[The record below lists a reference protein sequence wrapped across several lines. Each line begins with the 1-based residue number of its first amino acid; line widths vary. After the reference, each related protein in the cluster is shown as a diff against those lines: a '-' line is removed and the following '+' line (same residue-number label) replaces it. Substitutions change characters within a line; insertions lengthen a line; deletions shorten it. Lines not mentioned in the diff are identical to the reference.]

1 MRLSCWVLLV
11 AFVLA
16 GSARAALISVN
27 TTTTGNNVT
36 LNSITTSEGTFTAA
50 QLIQV
55 DVTHFKGSNTTVI
68 VRPEGDPLPPTGGRA
83 ALLEDLS
90 LSTAV
95 VNFGGSATAGI
106 TAPPVI
112 NDPTPANNSSGLA
125 INFATPIKNVAGQ
138 TDIVLF
144 ELVSTAQNP
153 DPFAVSLLDGSAQK
167 AYVAADYTVAVAS
180 TTLRTGLITPA
191 PGSLALLENST
202 MTSNTETGS
211 FSYQGVG
218 IDLSDL
224 GVPDGGSVSGL
235 FFTSGSVDVGL
246 IVGLHPVPEPSV
258 VALLALAAGPLL
270 MRRRR

>member
-1 MRLSCWVLLV
+1 MRAYCCALLI
-11 AFVLA
+11 AFALA

-36 LNSITTSEGTFTAA
+36 LNSITTSEGTFTTA

-55 DVTHFKGSNTTVI
+55 DLTHFKGSNTTVI
-68 VRPEGDPLPPTGGRA
+68 VRPDGAALPATGARA
-83 ALLEDLS
+83 ALLEDFS

-95 VNFGGSATAGI
+95 VNPGGSETDGI
-106 TAPPVI
+106 SAAPVT
-112 NDPTPANNSSGLA
+112 NDPDPANNTSGLA
-125 INFATPIKNVAGQ
+125 FNFTTPVRNVAGQ

-144 ELVSTAQNP
+144 ELVSSGQNP
-153 DPFAVSLLDGSAQK
+153 DPFAISLLDGSAHK
-167 AYVAADYTVAVAS
+167 AYTSVNYTVTVAS
-180 TTLRTGLITPA
+180 TSLRTGLLGTA
-191 PGSLALLENST
+191 PGSLSLLENGT
-202 MTSNTETGS
+202 MSSNATAGT

-235 FFTSGSVDVGL
+235 FLTSGSVDPGL
-246 IVGLHPVPEPSV
+246 IVGLHAVPEPSV
-258 VALLALAAGPLL
+258 FALLTLSAGPLL